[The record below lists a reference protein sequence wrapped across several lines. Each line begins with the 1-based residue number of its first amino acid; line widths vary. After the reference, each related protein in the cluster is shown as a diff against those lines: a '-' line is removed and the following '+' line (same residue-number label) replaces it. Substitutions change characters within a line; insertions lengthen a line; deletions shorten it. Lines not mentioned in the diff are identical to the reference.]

1 MLNIKIGE
9 IIFVQNRDQAHLRL
23 IQGEVYN
30 FKSISSPCNIVFTDR
45 RTDVVILVYPAIP
58 TKLKKPFITKGIM
71 KWYHLNWTIKWDK
84 KKSVYDMV
92 MGVLVVHAIMSQFAL
107 WWKHYLY
114 NSIWFLYLVHLTTPG
129 NTSLFLKYR
138 ISPVFKWMAAVKE
151 YWKRFK
157 CIYFFFGSGISC

>member
-1 MLNIKIGE
+1 
-9 IIFVQNRDQAHLRL
+9 
-23 IQGEVYN
+23 
-30 FKSISSPCNIVFTDR
+30 
-45 RTDVVILVYPAIP
+45 
-58 TKLKKPFITKGIM
+58 M
-71 KWYHLNWTIKWDK
+71 KWYHLNWTIKWD

-157 CIYFFFGSGISC
+157 SIYFFFWKWDLMLTTSFEKNLFKTRFNFNFEMQWSTSRLCK